1 MICLEYMYKSYTFAS
16 AFENESSDQMTFWL
30 KGESLVFVWLFFWM
44 VSQNKSKKTSE
55 KIWKIFDKVLIF
67 ATAFQKKAEQ
77 NKTRVLWEIYINN
90 T

>member
-44 VSQNKSKKTSE
+44 VSQNKSKKNFRKNLE
-55 KIWKIFDKVLIF
+55 DI
-67 ATAFQKKAEQ
+67 
-77 NKTRVLWEIYINN
+77 R
-90 T
+90 

>member
-1 MICLEYMYKSYTFAS
+1 MICLEYMDKSYTFAS

-55 KIWKIFDKVLIF
+55 KNWKILDKVLIF
-67 ATAFQKKAEQ
+67 ATAFQKKAGQ
-77 NKTRVLWEIYINN
+77 NETRVLWEIYINN

>member
-55 KIWKIFDKVLIF
+55 KIWKILDKVLIF

-77 NKTRVLWEIYINN
+77 NETRVLWEIYINN